1 MENYVNLHSHSTFS
15 LMDSVASVEDLVNAA
30 VSKGQKALALTDH
43 GVFGAIPKFQSYC
56 LEKGIKP
63 IISVEAYIV
72 ENLQRFDDKGKRIRD
87 KNSHV
92 VLHAMNSVGWKNL
105 MKLNYLANADEEHFY
120 YKPRNSIK
128 ELFEHNEGI
137 MLGTACLASEFA
149 NLLKRGEDKKAEELF
164 QEFLLH
170 FDGRM
175 YGEIQINECEYDD
188 LSQKA
193 YNEWIIYQSTKNGIP
208 IVLSGDTHYINKE
221 DWKIQQMA
229 FSISRDGVGEET
241 QHVCKS
247 IYFKGI
253 EDYKELNKELGFGY
267 SDKQIEEWCS
277 NSVYIADKCNFLL
290 KPHYGISMPRQ
301 AFDEEKEIIE
311 LAKEGLAKHF
321 DKPYEECP
329 EEYKSRLKFELN
341 LILRKGVMRY
351 FLCLKDIL
359 DWCDSQKIPRGV
371 ARGSAGGSLTATC
384 LGITK
389 WSVDPIKYNLLF
401 ERFISQERMNDA
413 IINYSNDEF
422 DGAVVYD
429 DKTSFYDLQCLCN
442 DIDEKYKY
450 RLNRELYRAKI
461 AYENGINVIDTIKTT
476 KNISDAYVIP
486 YILGITKEVDLD
498 KPLDIVPVKPGSG
511 GLDIDSDIAGSGK
524 DLVFKHLQEKYGK
537 ERVTYVGTYT
547 IEGIKPAVKDLLR
560 TLDVP
565 FKESN
570 DFCSAFNDELE
581 TWEEILEDLKNNN
594 PSQYALYLK
603 YKDKLDYVPKLQNFV
618 RGKGTHAGGCMIF
631 EKPVYEWIPINR
643 VKDDLATAFCE
654 SGNNTELDDFGY
666 LKLDLLGL
674 NTCDIINDTVD
685 SITEE
690 LIMIEDD
697 DGLVKIV
704 GKSYVPL
711 ELLGE

>member
-1 MENYVNLHSHSTFS
+1 MENYVNLHNHSTFS
-15 LMDSVASVEDLVNAA
+15 MMDSVASIEDLVNTA

-63 IISVEAYIV
+63 ILGVENYIV
-72 ENLQRFDDKGKRIRD
+72 ENLQRFDDKEKRIRD

-92 VLHAMNSVGWKNL
+92 ILHVMNKTGWKNL
-105 MKLNYLANADEEHFY
+105 MRLNYLANSDEEHFY

-164 QEFLLH
+164 QEFLIH
-170 FDGRM
+170 FNGRM
-175 YGEIQINECEYDD
+175 YGEIQLNECEYDE
-188 LSQKA
+188 LSQKQ

-208 IVLSGDTHYINKE
+208 IVLSGDTHYINKD

-229 FSISRDGVGEET
+229 FSISRDGIGEEN

-253 EDYKELNKELGFGY
+253 DDYKELNKTLGFNY
-267 SDKQIEEWCS
+267 NESKIDEWCS
-277 NSVYIADKCNFLL
+277 NSVYIADKCEYLL

-301 AFDEEKEIIE
+301 AFDEEKKIVE
-311 LAKEGLAKHF
+311 LAKKGLSEHF
-321 DKPYEECP
+321 KKPYEECP
-329 EEYKSRLKFELN
+329 KEYTERLKLELN
-341 LILRKGVMRY
+341 LIIKKGVMRY

-359 DWCDSQKIPRGV
+359 DWCDKQKIPRGV

-389 WSVDPIKYNLLF
+389 WSIDPIKYNLLF
-401 ERFISQERMNDA
+401 ERFISEERMNDA
-413 IINYSNDEF
+413 IINYSEEEF
-422 DGAVVYD
+422 DGTVVYNNN
-429 DKTSFYDLQCLCN
+429 TSFNDLLAICN
-442 DIDEKYKY
+442 NIDDKYKY

-461 AYENGINVIDTIKTT
+461 AYDNGINVIDTIKLT
-476 KNISDAYVIP
+476 KNISNAYVIP
-486 YILGITKEVDLD
+486 YILGITKDIDLT
-498 KPLDIVPVKPGSG
+498 KPLDIVSVKPGSG

-524 DLVFKHLQEKYGK
+524 DLVFKYLQKKYGN

-560 TLDVP
+560 TLEVP

-570 DFCSAFNDELE
+570 EFCSSFNDELE
-581 TWEEILEDLKNNN
+581 TWEEILNDLKINK
-594 PSQYALYLK
+594 PSQYELYLK
-603 YKDKLDYVPKLQNFV
+603 YKEKLDYVPKLQNFM
-618 RGKGTHAGGCMIF
+618 RGKGSHAGGVMIF
-631 EKPVYEWIPINR
+631 EKPVYEWTPVNR
-643 VKDDLATAFCE
+643 VKNEIATAFCE
-654 SGNNTELDDFGY
+654 SGNNTELDEQGY

-674 NTCDIINDTVD
+674 NTCDIISDTVD
-685 SITEE
+685 SIEEE
-690 LIMIEDD
+690 LVMIEDD
-697 DGLVKIV
+697 DGITKIV
-704 GKSYVPL
+704 PISYIQKGVVK
-711 ELLGE
+711 